1 MDPLH
6 ITEFA
11 SPRYFDKLRSLNEAA
26 DNANAQPAR
35 EAVHGSSQANTLT
48 LPIRDLHRPLAQR
61 RRRSDD
67 NVRPSDQK
75 RRTLGHAP
83 ESIRTHRR
91 PSFAGFGFVK
101 SKISGGHKTSALHV
115 DHDCFVFEEEPT
127 KHALVVHHF

>member
-26 DNANAQPAR
+26 DNVNAQPAG
-35 EAVHGSSQANTLT
+35 EAVQGSSQANTLT
-48 LPIRDLHRPLAQR
+48 LPIRDVPRPPQR

-67 NVRPSDQK
+67 NVRASDQK
-75 RRTLGHAP
+75 RRTLGHDP
-83 ESIRTHRR
+83 ETPWTHRR

-101 SKISGGHKTSALHV
+101 SKISGGHKSLTPHV
-115 DHDCFVFEEEPT
+115 DHDAFVFEEEPT
-127 KHALVVHHF
+127 RQAYVFLC